1 MSMPPNSGKYA
12 YCAASHADG
21 RSIPAHRQRRQP
33 ETRRLPAIGWS
44 ACGGKPETVRSK
56 GFSNGVYLRIRES
69 DVEEFKRTFRST
81 TDTLVSQSDLFA
93 NERCEFLVPDLA
105 EVWDFCRKY
114 PRLRSI
120 ADVGQGLTYRSFN
133 RFGFNSPKLASFL
146 IHKV

>member
-56 GFSNGVYLRIRES
+56 GFSNGVYLVQNNLNFAIH
-69 DVEEFKRTFRST
+69 VST
-81 TDTLVSQSDLFA
+81 KLTVPLSAFA
-93 NERCEFLVPDLA
+93 
-105 EVWDFCRKY
+105 
-114 PRLRSI
+114 S
-120 ADVGQGLTYRSFN
+120 T
-133 RFGFNSPKLASFL
+133 
-146 IHKV
+146 